1 MIIKLFNSLFI
12 AIIIINTSI
21 KNNIVIFILYIH
33 IFNSLLIKTFYYAI
47 FITNTEVKLLVIRH
61 NIN

>member
-12 AIIIINTSI
+12 AII
-21 KNNIVIFILYIH
+21 
-33 IFNSLLIKTFYYAI
+33 IKTFYYAI